1 MISSQKLIK
10 LARKWQRLAGLRRK
24 RISWPQVAS
33 MKNDTCGTSSTA
45 SKGHFVLYFVDGRRF
60 EIPLTVLRNPIV
72 AELLQAAEEEFG
84 LARNGP
90 ITLPCDGIL
99 MEYVLSL
106 MSEDL
111 QKQLSASI
119 ARNSCFSYS
128 QLVQEHRPQC
138 QASICSF

>member
-1 MISSQKLIK
+1 
-10 LARKWQRLAGLRRK
+10 
-24 RISWPQVAS
+24 
-33 MKNDTCGTSSTA
+33 MKNDTCGTLSTA
-45 SKGHFVLYFVDGRRF
+45 SKGHFVLYSVDGRRF

-84 LARNGP
+84 LARKGP

-106 MSEDL
+106 IGRSMSEDL
-111 QKQLSASI
+111 QKQLYASI

-128 QLVQEHRPQC
+128 VLYFTRNKFLYPVSCTSPCMKFCTSQLVVTFVFDFVQRK
-138 QASICSF
+138 